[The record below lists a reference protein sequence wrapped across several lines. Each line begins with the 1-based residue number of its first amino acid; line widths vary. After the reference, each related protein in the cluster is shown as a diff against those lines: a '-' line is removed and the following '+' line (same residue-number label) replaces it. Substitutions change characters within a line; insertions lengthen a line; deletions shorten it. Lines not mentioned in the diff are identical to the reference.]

1 VTYGFDAD
9 ARISSKTSWEPM
21 SKTARRG
28 ELEALRETPEGVR
41 RLAAMFDMD
50 LDLVRGKSL
59 PDVMIEALIEHLL
72 RQEFPDWQL
81 CA

>member
-1 VTYGFDAD
+1 
-9 ARISSKTSWEPM
+9 M

-50 LDLVRGKSL
+50 LELVRGKTL
-59 PDVMIEALIEHLL
+59 PDTLIDALIEHILQ
-72 RQEFPDWQL
+72 REFSDRQL